1 MAKYVMHTGK
11 EIPRPTM
18 PDALLAERRLQMVH
32 NYFQFW
38 KEVLEEEFGIE
49 KVKELA
55 IKWGKQQGI
64 HTDRVYRN
72 YYKKKGIDL
81 TNLVTVCQEMAR
93 SSEVMGETYKAWV
106 EGDKGVFQTL
116 ICPTG
121 KMFVEV
127 GLGPECCVQQCDL
140 WLENTMK
147 AIPTIDMRRTKGI
160 DKDDFC
166 EWDIWLK
173 K

>member
-1 MAKYVMHTGK
+1 MAKYVTHTGK
-11 EIPRPTM
+11 DVPRTVM
-18 PDALLAERRLQMVH
+18 PDSLLAERRLQMVH

-38 KEVLEEEFGIE
+38 KEVLEEELGLE

-55 IKWGKQQGI
+55 IKWGRQQGI
-64 HTDRVYRN
+64 HTDRVY
-72 YYKKKGIDL
+72 KKYFKKRGLDL
-81 TNLVTVCQEMAR
+81 TDLSAVCREMAR

-106 EGDKGVFQTL
+106 DGDKAVFQTL

-121 KMFVEV
+121 KMFVEL
-127 GLGPECCVQQCDL
+127 GLGPECCVDQCDL
-140 WLENTMK
+140 WLEETMK
-147 AIPTIDMRRTKGI
+147 SIPTIGMQRTKGI

-166 EWDIWLK
+166 EWDMWLK